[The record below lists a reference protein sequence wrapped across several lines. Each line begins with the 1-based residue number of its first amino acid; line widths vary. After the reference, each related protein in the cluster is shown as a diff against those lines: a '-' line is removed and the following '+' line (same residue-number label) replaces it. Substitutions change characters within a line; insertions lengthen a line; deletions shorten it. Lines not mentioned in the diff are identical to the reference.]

1 MYYRIAAG
9 IRQPPIRLKI
19 KKAQKKNGES
29 PVWIKAR
36 AVCRPLWRDVDII
49 VGQRIEE
56 HDAQAFG
63 PDMDG

>member
-9 IRQPPIRLKI
+9 IRQLSIRLKI
-19 KKAQKKNGES
+19 KKAQKNGES

-36 AVCRPLWRDVDII
+36 AVRRPLWSDVDII

-56 HDAQAFG
+56 HNAQAFG